1 MSTKKLIKDFG
12 LQGIVDF
19 VESYPTRKEG
29 CKQLGLPLSGFEK
42 ILYVINHLDS
52 KKISSIESGKLSL
65 TKAHDDCRGYIF
77 FKTNSLDIL
86 SKKAKE
92 SIGEMSDKAAHVVKW
107 GLVDMESFINHYMKT
122 GYGKQTQ
129 AAALTAHYWLMYEGY
144 ESNYLQ
150 MLGVTRAYEDII
162 AVNGK
167 FTERDRDRLKKGVF
181 CPQRKTNGIDKN

>member
-29 CKQLGLPLSGFEK
+29 CKQLGISNETFNQFKYVLNRASAK
-42 ILYVINHLDS
+42 ILRDVNFGRVPYSRAYREIGNH
-52 KKISSIESGKLSL
+52 KIL
-65 TKAHDDCRGYIF
+65 
-77 FKTNSLDIL
+77 KTNSLDVL
-86 SKKAKE
+86 SKKAQE
-92 SIGEMSDKAAHVVKW
+92 SIGKMSDFASHVVKW
-107 GLVDMESFINHYMKT
+107 GLVDMESFINHYMKPK
-122 GYGKQTQ
+122 YGKQTQ

-181 CPQRKTNGIDKN
+181 CPQRKTNGTDKN